1 MMKLRFKRGRLD
13 TIKKTLKFFYV
24 IELIFTGG
32 QSKQITESIKFVEW
46 NTF

>member
-24 IELIFTGG
+24 IELIFNA
-32 QSKQITESIKFVEW
+32 SENKLPTEK
-46 NTF
+46 